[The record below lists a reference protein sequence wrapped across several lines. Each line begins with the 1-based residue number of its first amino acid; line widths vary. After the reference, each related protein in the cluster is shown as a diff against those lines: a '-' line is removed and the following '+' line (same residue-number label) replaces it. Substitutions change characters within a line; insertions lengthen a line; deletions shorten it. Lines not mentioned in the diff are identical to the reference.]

1 MTRTIRRLLIG
12 RWRLIVLVLRRFA
25 PPLADPHHPPLLLMA
40 RWMRLRVAGRL
51 VRLVVSVAVSVGDA
65 RMAAVSPQTVQR
77 VALPRRLSVLVA
89 LQPWVAHLLLPR
101 PVVGFRVRARQVLA
115 MALLFPCCRV

>member
-1 MTRTIRRLLIG
+1 
-12 RWRLIVLVLRRFA
+12 
-25 PPLADPHHPPLLLMA
+25 
-40 RWMRLRVAGRL
+40 MRLRVAGRL
-51 VRLVVSVAVSVGDA
+51 VRLVVSGAVSVGDA

-101 PVVGFRVRARQVLA
+101 PVAGFLVRAQQVLA
-115 MALLFPCCRV
+115 VALLFPCCRV